1 MEPIPAG
8 EVRPWVKGTAPLCIS
23 LGPWAYTYATSLA
36 PLTLL
41 SSRGD
46 VEGTAGEG
54 HSVPMALPALS
65 FTSVEMNGMR
75 RKGEVAL
82 ATERVVWAAGNSFP
96 LGFPGLKCSTCCLAL
111 NLSVSCVPGSQSTP
125 LSSKQTSVRYRWRMG
140 ASSWKQ
146 RGFSHGSEEGGSQSL
161 LFQGP

>member
-1 MEPIPAG
+1 MLLTGTLGLHLCNIPWPPSPAF
-8 EVRPWVKGTAPLCIS
+8 
-23 LGPWAYTYATSLA
+23 
-36 PLTLL
+36 

-65 FTSVEMNGMR
+65 FTSMEMDGMR

-82 ATERVVWAAGNSFP
+82 ATEGVVWVAGNSFP
-96 LGFPGLKCSTCCLAL
+96 LGFPGLQCPTCCLAL

-125 LSSKQTSVRYRWRMG
+125 LSSTQTSVRYRWRMG
-140 ASSWKQ
+140 ASSW
-146 RGFSHGSEEGGSQSL
+146 R
-161 LFQGP
+161 